1 MRTSYFRPQMS
12 NSNLKRIL
20 FAIPIPYSWGGFWTR
35 DSGLIVLALR
45 KKGYDARLIALG
57 DNEEAFS
64 EATPIVTARLGQL
77 KDSAWWKAM
86 NPDAVVL
93 NTWGAPRYDGIRKA
107 VLAVT
112 TRVIERLDTD
122 GVKSPR
128 IWPTHYLGATFGSY
142 IDSGKNPLIAAV
154 MTFLRYQI
162 VWNFPSLMD
171 RRMVETMSQIPVLAA
186 ESPLAVARTSRF
198 MRIFSNSP
206 KRIVLLPHPVNE
218 DTLNYDGGQKENKVI
233 SVARWNAHQKN
244 APVLLRTLKQFLELH
259 SDWHADLVGG
269 GMTSERVKK
278 MFGSSN
284 LHSRVTV
291 HGIVDHGTLRGLY
304 SRAKIF
310 FLPSRHEANCV
321 AAMEAL
327 CCGCS
332 VVSASHLGASGYHA
346 GKDSGTAAA
355 RGDKNQ
361 LLDALDAE
369 VILWETGNRI
379 AGEISSRWRAEA
391 GADSIAKKVLDVLRE
406 I

>member
-1 MRTSYFRPQMS
+1 MS
-12 NSNLKRIL
+12 NSNLKRIF

-57 DNEEAFS
+57 NNEEAFS

-122 GVKSPR
+122 GVRSPR
-128 IWPTHYLGATFGSY
+128 IWPTHYLVATFGSY

-154 MTFLRYQI
+154 MTFLRYQV
-162 VWNFPSLMD
+162 VWNFPSLLD

-186 ESPLAVARTSRF
+186 ESPLGVARTSRH

-206 KRIVLLPHPVNE
+206 KRIVMLPHPVNE
-218 DTLNYDGGQKENKVI
+218 STLNYDGGQKENRVI
-233 SVARWNAHQKN
+233 SVGRWNAYQKN
-244 APVLLRTLKQFLELH
+244 APLLLRTLKLFLELH
-259 SDWHADLVGG
+259 PGWHADLVGG
-269 GMTSERVKK
+269 GLNSELVQK
-278 MFGSSN
+278 MFGSTN

-291 HGIVDHGTLRGLY
+291 HGVVDHGTLRGLY

-310 FLPSRHEANCV
+310 FLPSRYESYCI
-321 AAMEAL
+321 AAVEAL

-332 VVSASHLGASGYHA
+332 VVSASHLGASGYQA

-361 LLDALDAE
+361 LLDALDVE
-369 VILWETGNRI
+369 VMMWETGNRI

-391 GADSIAKKVLDVLRE
+391 GAESIAKKVLDVLRE